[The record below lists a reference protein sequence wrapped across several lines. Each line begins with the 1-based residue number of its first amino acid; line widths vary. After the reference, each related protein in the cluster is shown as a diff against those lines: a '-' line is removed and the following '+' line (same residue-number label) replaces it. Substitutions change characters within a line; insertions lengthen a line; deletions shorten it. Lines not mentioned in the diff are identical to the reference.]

1 MKIIQG
7 TSRHQMQFSSLDNL
21 IASDNPVR
29 IIDVFVEKL
38 ELTKLGILQQTTA
51 TPKGG
56 APRFD
61 DKLLL
66 KLYLYG
72 YLNKIRSSRKLEQEC
87 ARNTEL
93 RWLMQELVPNYHTIA
108 DFRKNYPQAL
118 KNLFKLYV
126 GFLDEMNLLGKQTIA
141 IDGSKFRAVNSSKN
155 NYNQRKIDKHKA
167 MIDQKADN
175 YLKQLDELDKD
186 ETDDSGPAYRKEE
199 VEAALQRLTERKIKY
214 NDLQQQLDNTEE
226 KQISTTDADSRAII
240 INKNIVEVSYNTQT
254 AVDAKHNL
262 FVHVEATNTN
272 DGKALHRAATHAKK
286 NMSLKKEDTLDV
298 LSDKGYHTGAELQQ
312 CHDDN
317 IQTYVAFKEQPS
329 VKHLQKEFL
338 STQFIYN
345 KEEDSYT
352 CPAGETLTSLGTWH
366 NKKGE
371 AGETSYRF
379 KTYRTDGCKKCSLRL
394 HCTKLNK
401 RIIHRSEYQDAVER
415 NNKNIRDNPD
425 YYKRRQSICEHPF
438 GTIKRQWGYTYT
450 LMKGLQK
457 VNGEMNLIMLV
468 YNIKRTLSILG
479 FTKLME
485 ALQNWKPDYGRI
497 VFSFLQHQLRMIWS
511 QTITLFFLRKK
522 SLHNGGPHKLNA
534 IKLTNTL
541 RELIKRKL
549 EFFHILTAR
558 VLIVCCC
565 LTNYI

>member
-1 MKIIQG
+1 MKTIQSLPRYIGG
-7 TSRHQMQFSSLDNL
+7 TSRHQMQFSSLDNM
-21 IASDNPVR
+21 IAADNTVR
-29 IIDVFVEKL
+29 ILDAFVEKPDI
-38 ELTKLGILQQTTA
+38 KQLGITPHSNKQQTH
-51 TPKGG
+51 PGG

-61 DKLLL
+61 DRLLL

-87 ARNTEL
+87 RRNSEL

-108 DFRKNYPQAL
+108 DFRKNNSGAL

-126 GFLDEMNLLGKQTIA
+126 GFLDELDLLGKKTIA
-141 IDGSKFRAVNSSKN
+141 IDGSKFRSVNSSKN
-155 NYNQRKIDKHKA
+155 NYNQRKINKHQA
-167 MIDQKADN
+167 MIEEKADK
-175 YLKQLDELDKD
+175 YLKELDDLDKD
-186 ETDDSGPAYRKEE
+186 DADDNGPAYRKEE

-214 NDLQQQLDNTEE
+214 DALQQQLDSTEE

-240 INKNIVEVSYNTQT
+240 INKNIVEVSYNTQA

-262 FVHVEATNTN
+262 FVHAEATSIN
-272 DGKALHRAATHAKK
+272 DGKALHRAAAQAKE
-286 NMSLKKEDTLDV
+286 NMDLKKEQSIDV
-298 LSDKGYHTGAELQQ
+298 LSDKGYHTGEQLQQ

-338 STQFIYN
+338 STQFVYN

-366 NKKGE
+366 NKRGD

-379 KTYRTDGCKKCSLRL
+379 KTYRTAGCKTCALKK

-401 RIIHRSEYQDAVER
+401 RIIHRSEYQGAVDR
-415 NNKNIRDNPD
+415 NNENIRKKPD

-450 LMKGLQK
+450 LMKGLKK

-468 YNIKRTLSILG
+468 YNMKRTLSILG
-479 FTKLME
+479 FEKMMQAIE
-485 ALQNWKPDYGRI
+485 NWKPDYKRVVWALKDLFI
-497 VFSFLQHQLRMIWS
+497 KMIYLQNKLCNFLSASRMIYLKAETVS
-511 QTITLFFLRKK
+511 LSITGKKLYSLFYK
-522 SLHNGGPHKLNA
+522 
-534 IKLTNTL
+534 
-541 RELIKRKL
+541 
-549 EFFHILTAR
+549 
-558 VLIVCCC
+558 
-565 LTNYI
+565 

>member
-7 TSRHQMQFSSLDNL
+7 TSRQQMQFTSLNDH
-21 IASDNPVR
+21 IAAANPVR
-29 IIDVFVEKL
+29 IIDAFVEKL
-38 ELTKLGILQQTTA
+38 DIKQPGIGHPTADKQQSSKIN
-51 TPKGG
+51 PGG

-87 ARNTEL
+87 RRNVEL
-93 RWLMQELVPNYHTIA
+93 RWLMQELAPNYHTIA
-108 DFRKNYPQAL
+108 DFRKNNSDAI
-118 KNLFKLYV
+118 KNIFKLYV
-126 GFLDEMNLLGKQTIA
+126 QFLDELHLLGKETMA

-155 NYNQRKIDKHKA
+155 NYNQRKINKHQR
-167 MIDQKADN
+167 MIEEKADK
-175 YLKQLDELDKD
+175 YLKELDELDKD
-186 ETDDSGPAYRKEE
+186 ETDDSGPSYRKED

-214 NDLQQQLDNTEE
+214 DDLQQQLDNTEE
-226 KQISTTDADSRAII
+226 KQISSTDSDSRALI

-254 AVDAKHNL
+254 AVDGKHYL
-262 FVHVEATNTN
+262 LVHAQATSIN
-272 DGKALHRAATHAKK
+272 DGKALHRAATQAKE
-286 NMSLKKEDTLDV
+286 NMGLKKEEGIDV
-298 LSDKGYHTGAELQQ
+298 LSDKGYHTGEQLQR

-317 IQTYVAFKEQPS
+317 IETYVAFKEQPS

-345 KEEDSYT
+345 KTEDSYT

-366 NKKGE
+366 HKKGD

-379 KTYRTDGCKKCSLRL
+379 KTYRTSGCKNCSLKKY
-394 HCTKLNK
+394 CTKLNK
-401 RIIHRSEYQDAVER
+401 RIIHRSEYQDAVDR
-415 NNKNIRDNPD
+415 NNENIRNNPD

-468 YNIKRTLSILG
+468 YNIKRTISILG
-479 FTKLME
+479 FEKMMQAIE
-485 ALQNWKPDYGRI
+485 NWKPDYKKVICALKNRFMKMI
-497 VFSFLQHQLRMIWS
+497 CRQNERSIFLSINQLI
-511 QTITLFFLRKK
+511 FLNSR
-522 SLHNGGPHKLNA
+522 SIRSA
-534 IKLTNTL
+534 IM
-541 RELIKRKL
+541 
-549 EFFHILTAR
+549 
-558 VLIVCCC
+558 
-565 LTNYI
+565 

>member
-7 TSRHQMQFSSLDNL
+7 IPRQQMQFTSLDDL
-21 IASDNPVR
+21 VAADNAVR
-29 IIDVFVEKL
+29 IVDTFVERLDISKI
-38 ELTKLGILQQTTA
+38 GIEQRIAKQQQSKTD
-51 TPKGG
+51 PGG

-61 DKLLL
+61 NKLLL

-87 ARNTEL
+87 YRNVEL

-108 DFRKNYPQAL
+108 DFRKNQSNAL

-126 GFLDEMNLLGKQTIA
+126 HFLDELKLLGKQTLA
-141 IDGSKFRAVNSSKN
+141 VDGSKFRAMNSRKN
-155 NYNQRKIDKHKA
+155 NYNQKKIDKHQA
-167 MIDQKADN
+167 MIEEKADN
-175 YLKQLDELDKD
+175 YLKELDELDND

-199 VEAALQRLTERKIKY
+199 VEAALQRLMERKIKY
-214 NDLQQQLDNTEE
+214 DDLQQQLDNTEE
-226 KQISTTDADSRAII
+226 KQISTSDSDSRALI
-240 INKNIVEVSYNTQT
+240 INKNIVEVSYNTQS
-254 AVDAKHNL
+254 AVDAKHHL
-262 FVHVEATNTN
+262 FVHAQATNTN
-272 DGKALHRAATHAKK
+272 DGKALHRATVQAKK
-286 NMSLKKEDTLDV
+286 NMNLTKEDSLDV

-317 IQTYVAFKEQPS
+317 IETFVAFKEQPS

-345 KEEDSYT
+345 KEEDSYI

-366 NKKGE
+366 YKKGD

-379 KTYRTDGCKKCSLRL
+379 KTYRTTACKSCSLKK

-401 RIIHRSEYQDAVER
+401 RIIHRSEYQDAVDR
-415 NNKNIRDNPD
+415 NNENIRQNPD

-479 FTKLME
+479 FTKMLQ
-485 ALQNWKPDYGRI
+485 ALQNWKPDYSKVLCQFISNQMKQYWRQ
-497 VFSFLQHQLRMIWS
+497 FAE
-511 QTITLFFLRKK
+511 LFFQTRNP
-522 SLHNGGPHKLNA
+522 SFN
-534 IKLTNTL
+534 IKIGIEVLTINQKEFYKPVIRL
-541 RELIKRKL
+541 KRS
-549 EFFHILTAR
+549 FFTS
-558 VLIVCCC
+558 
-565 LTNYI
+565 

>member
-7 TSRHQMQFSSLDNL
+7 ISRQQIQFTSLDDML
-21 IASDNPVR
+21 SADNPVR
-29 IIDVFVEKL
+29 ILDAFVEKL
-38 ELTKLGILQQTTA
+38 ELSKIGIEQHSTKQQPAYRTGRQSKTNA
-51 TPKGG
+51 GG

-87 ARNTEL
+87 YRNVEL
-93 RWLMQELVPNYHTIA
+93 RWLMQELSPNYHTIA
-108 DFRKNYPQAL
+108 DFRKNQSDAL

-126 GFLDEMNLLGKQTIA
+126 HFLDELNLLGKQTLA
-141 IDGSKFRAVNSSKN
+141 VDGSKFRAVNSRKN
-155 NYNQRKIDKHKA
+155 NYNQKKIDKHQA
-167 MIDQKADN
+167 MIEEKADN
-175 YLKQLDELDKD
+175 YLKELDELDND

-199 VEAALQRLTERKIKY
+199 VEAALQRLIERKIKY
-214 NDLQQQLDNTEE
+214 DDLQQQLDNTEE
-226 KQISTTDADSRAII
+226 KQISTSDSDSRALI
-240 INKNIVEVSYNTQT
+240 INKNIVEVSYNTQS
-254 AVDAKHNL
+254 AVDAKHHL
-262 FVHVEATNTN
+262 FVHAQATNTN
-272 DGKALHRAATHAKK
+272 DGKALHRATIQAKE
-286 NMSLKKEDTLDV
+286 NMSLTKEHCLDV

-317 IQTYVAFKEQPS
+317 IQTFVAFKEQPS

-338 STQFIYN
+338 STQFVYN
-345 KEEDSYT
+345 KKQDSYT

-366 NKKGE
+366 YKKGD

-379 KTYRTDGCKKCSLRL
+379 KTYRTDGCKSCSLKR

-401 RIIHRSEYQDAVER
+401 RIIHRSEYQDAVDR
-415 NNKNIRDNPD
+415 NNENIRQNPD

-479 FTKLME
+479 FKKM
-485 ALQNWKPDYGRI
+485 LQAIQTWNPDYNKVSGNYSYSRI
-497 VFSFLQHQLRMIWS
+497 RLYLMS
-511 QTITLFFLRKK
+511 LRKQFFSGRK
-522 SLHNGGPHKLNA
+522 IISLIRA
-534 IKLTNTL
+534 
-541 RELIKRKL
+541 
-549 EFFHILTAR
+549 A
-558 VLIVCCC
+558 
-565 LTNYI
+565 